1 MKIGIL
7 TFSSAYNFGAVLQ
20 CYALEYCIRQLGF
33 DVEVIEYV
41 PEYLATKRPRIGLRT
56 FVNRHPWKCPS
67 IIRKI
72 RKNQERFDLYK
83 DFEKRYSKRS
93 EAICTCEELRD
104 LVTKYDYVVVGSDQI
119 WNKKYNGNDEAWFGA
134 GMTNKRPQWITYAA
148 SAGDPDFTQDELCD
162 LKKRL
167 ETFSAVSVREKSL
180 ERIITPLLGNEIPH
194 ATVLDPSLLA
204 SEKAWEKWFAPIASE
219 PYLVT
224 YQARE
229 DDNVF
234 RIAKEIAIQTGAKRI
249 IPLDFY
255 NNNRKYGLNTNNYSP
270 SDFVSLIRN
279 ATCVITTSFHG
290 TAFSVICGTPFY
302 SLRLNDGA
310 DERINNL
317 LSQLELKHRFIN
329 KNETPVFS
337 SMDYKNVFKLLSD
350 LRADSLQFLKDNLR

>member
-41 PEYLATKRPRIGLRT
+41 PEYLATKRPSIGIRT
-56 FVNRHPWKCPS
+56 FINRYPWKSFSTVKKIQS
-67 IIRKI
+67 I
-72 RKNQERFDLYK
+72 QERFDLYK
-83 DFEKRYSKRS
+83 DFEIKYSKRS
-93 EAICTCEELRD
+93 KTISTCAELKKI
-104 LVTKYDYVVVGSDQI
+104 VNKYDYVVVGSDQI
-119 WNKKYNGNDEAWFGA
+119 WNKRYNGNDEAWYGG
-134 GMTNKRPQWITYAA
+134 GMANMNPKWITYAA
-148 SAGDPDFTQDELCD
+148 SAGDPDFTQEELLI
-162 LKKRL
+162 LKNKL

-180 ERIITPLLGNEIPH
+180 ESIIEPLLRNGIPH
-194 ATVLDPSLLA
+194 ATVLDPTLLVT
-204 SEKAWEKWFAPIASE
+204 EDAWEKWFEPILSE
-219 PYLVT
+219 PYIIT

-234 RIAKEIAIQTGAKRI
+234 RIAKDIAIQTSIKKI

-255 NNNRKYGLNTNNYSP
+255 KNTQEYGMKTFNYSP
-270 SDFVSLIRN
+270 TDFVSLIKN

-290 TAFSVICGTPFY
+290 TAFSIICKTPFY

-317 LSQLELKHRFIN
+317 LSQVNLKQRFIDIN
-329 KNETPVFS
+329 DTPVYSSIDFS
-337 SMDYKNVFKLLSD
+337 DSTKRLSE
-350 LRADSLQFLKDNLR
+350 LRFDSLQFLKNNLK

>member
-41 PEYLATKRPRIGLRT
+41 PEYLATKRSRIGLRT
-56 FVNRHPWKCPS
+56 FMNRHPWKCLS

-72 RKNQERFDLYK
+72 RKVQNRFDLYK

-93 EAICTCEELRD
+93 EAISTCEELRD

-134 GMTNKRPQWITYAA
+134 GMANSKPQWITYAA
-148 SAGDPDFTQDELCD
+148 SAGDPDFTRDELCD
-162 LKKRL
+162 FKKRL
-167 ETFSAVSVREKSL
+167 ETFSAISVREKSL
-180 ERIITPLLGNEIPH
+180 ERIITPLLGNGIPH
-194 ATVLDPSLLA
+194 ATVLDPTLLV
-204 SEKAWEKWFAPIASE
+204 SEDAWETWFEPIMRE

-234 RIAKEIAIQTGAKRI
+234 RIAKEIAIQTGTNRI

-255 NNNRKYGLNTNNYSP
+255 NNNRQYGLYTNNYSP

-317 LSQLELKHRFIN
+317 LSQLDLSHRFID
-329 KNETPVFS
+329 KDDTPAFS
-337 SMDYKNVFKLLSD
+337 PVDYKSPFKILSN
-350 LRADSLQFLKDNLR
+350 LRTDSLQFLKDNLR